1 MFAAEV
7 AVPRGSVNRRV
18 TAPTYRSQPCEFR
31 NGRRLGW
38 PLREVER
45 GAFMALRNG
54 CSPIGRLAR
63 LATAA
68 LISASALLVASAPAE
83 AHHYRHYY
91 RYHAPVARPAHAA
104 HYAHVA
110 RHQRYAYRGRVRTV
124 RQAAAAVPGSP
135 AFSAIVVDANSG
147 QTLYSADE
155 NGLRHPASITKV
167 MTLYLLFEKLEQ
179 GAMTLRTEIP
189 ISEHAAAQEPSKL
202 GLRPG
207 ETISV
212 EDAIKA
218 VVTRSANDVAVAI
231 SEAVGQTEDNFA
243 DMMTHK
249 AHELGMSST
258 LYRNASGLPNDE
270 QVTTA
275 HDLTILGRALEDRF
289 PRYFHYFST
298 AQFDYNGEVIGNHNH
313 LLGRVEGVDGI
324 KTGYTR
330 ASGFNLLTSVHRDGR
345 SLIAVVMGGRSAA
358 GRDRIMENLITD
370 HLAEASTARTA
381 TAIAD
386 AAPDQ
391 SAPVREEPPIRARAA
406 AGPQRVAERDPE
418 PVTGEGD
425 NADND
430 DETVAQAATA
440 VQQAPDRASA
450 RSRVAERPAAGA
462 AAAKNTADRLALASA
477 LVMPPERPQG
487 PELDHRRQ
495 PLPASSQT
503 TSFARTQ
510 PKASSQAEDRVR
522 DGSAAPGSWM
532 IQIGAT
538 DDLAKANAL
547 LTRARERNGGA
558 LAAAKPVTETVRV
571 GDGKVYRARFAM
583 LDSASAESACR
594 SLKRNGFA
602 CFPARD

>member
-1 MFAAEV
+1 
-7 AVPRGSVNRRV
+7 
-18 TAPTYRSQPCEFR
+18 
-31 NGRRLGW
+31 
-38 PLREVER
+38 
-45 GAFMALRNG
+45 MALRNG

-91 RYHAPVARPAHAA
+91 RYHAPSRARPLRPCARAHYAHAA
-104 HYAHVA
+104 HYP
-110 RHQRYAYRGRVRTV
+110 RYAHRGRVHGV
-124 RQAAAAVPGSP
+124 RQVAGAVPGSP
-135 AFSAIVVDANSG
+135 AFSALVVDANSG

-167 MTLYLLFEKLEQ
+167 MTLYLLFEKLDQ
-179 GAMTLRTEIP
+179 GAMTLRTQIP

-243 DMMTHK
+243 DMMTRK

-275 HDLTILGRALEDRF
+275 HDLTILGRALEERF

-298 AQFDYNGEVIGNHNH
+298 AEFDYDGEVIGNHNH
-313 LLGRVEGVDGI
+313 LLGRVDGVDGI

-358 GRDRIMENLITD
+358 GRDRIMQNLIAD

-386 AAPDQ
+386 AAPD
-391 SAPVREEPPIRARAA
+391 PKRRRPRRA
-406 AGPQRVAERDPE
+406 AGPRPRRA
-418 PVTGEGD
+418 
-425 NADND
+425 
-430 DETVAQAATA
+430 
-440 VQQAPDRASA
+440 RASA
-450 RSRVAERPAAGA
+450 RRPTGSRAVDRGRRQRRRRRRNRGPGRRPRPRRPRPRAAHPRRSGVAERPAVA
-462 AAAKNTADRLALASA
+462 AASAKRTADRLALASA

-487 PELDHRRQ
+487 PELDRRRQ
-495 PLPASSQT
+495 PVPAPAQT
-503 TSFARTQ
+503 TSFARAQ
-510 PKASSQAEDRVR
+510 PKAPSQGEDRGG

-558 LAAAKPVTETVRV
+558 LAAAKPVTETVRM

-583 LDSASAESACR
+583 IDSASAESACR